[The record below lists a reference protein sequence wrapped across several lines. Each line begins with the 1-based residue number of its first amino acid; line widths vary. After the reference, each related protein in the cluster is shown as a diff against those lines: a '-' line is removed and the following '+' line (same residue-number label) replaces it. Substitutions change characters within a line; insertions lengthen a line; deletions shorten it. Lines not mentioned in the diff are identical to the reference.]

1 MMTPMD
7 DPTPPT
13 LATDRLTPTDLAA
26 VYPALA
32 APLPDEAIQRLK
44 EGDNG
49 RTYPTTGYKYQ
60 YVINRLNA
68 VLGPGHFRVLV
79 DHLDTAPQHPQ
90 PGRPTWHTVIRIRL
104 QLGNW
109 IEGTWVPIA
118 EALGFGGHEAL
129 TPEDAE
135 KGALANA
142 LKKAAAWFGVGRHA
156 YEQSLDDDAVVPAA
170 PPAPVTPPPDTWT
183 AQILE
188 GQITRGTSRRT
199 QQPYTRFA
207 GRAADAATG
216 AVWPVVA
223 FGDELAAVCEDAHT
237 RGEPV
242 ILQGSWDASRSQ
254 FTVTAVDP
262 AGSAAEPDVPVEPAA
277 TEAADATDLPVPEP
291 EPADAVPPAP
301 APVPDAPPPAA
312 APPPPDPDATP
323 LPFDAD
329 VPPGPRY
336 ASWADLK
343 PLEAQ
348 ARAVGHSPTVIAAA
362 LRARIPGKP
371 FSAYTAQDL
380 AVAARVLLTLITQP
394 PAPSDPD
401 AA

>member
-1 MMTPMD
+1 MMPMD
-7 DPTPPT
+7 DPTPPA
-13 LATDRLTPTDLAA
+13 LATDRLTPADLAA

-32 APLPDEAIQRLK
+32 APLPDEAIQRLQAG
-44 EGDNG
+44 ENG
-49 RTYPTTGYKYQ
+49 RTYATTGYKYQ

-109 IEGTWVPIA
+109 VEGTWVPIA

-156 YEQSLDDDAVVPAA
+156 YEQSLDDDAIVPTVPAPPDAA
-170 PPAPVTPPPDTWT
+170 PPTDTWT
-183 AQILE
+183 ARILD
-188 GQITRGTSRRT
+188 GQTTRGTSQRT
-199 QQPYTRFA
+199 QKPYTRFA

-216 AVWPVVA
+216 AAWPIVA
-223 FGDELAAVCEDAHT
+223 FGDALAAVCQDALT
-237 RGEPV
+237 QGDPV
-242 ILQGSWDASRSQ
+242 VLHGSWDADRGQ
-254 FTVTAVDP
+254 FTITAIDP
-262 AGSAAEPDVPVEPAA
+262 AGCAAPPDAPAEPVETAEEAAADPPAA
-277 TEAADATDLPVPEP
+277 GPA
-291 EPADAVPPAP
+291 PADAAPAAPARASDPAP
-301 APVPDAPPPAA
+301 PVADPAASDPEAPPP
-312 APPPPDPDATP
+312 
-323 LPFDAD
+323 FDTA
-329 VPPGPRY
+329 VPTGPRY

-348 ARAVGHSPTVIAAA
+348 ARAVGHPPAVIAAA

-371 FSAYTAQDL
+371 FTAYTAQDL

-394 PAPSDPD
+394 PAPPSDPD
-401 AA
+401 VA